1 MPRAQNEIVYDEP
14 KTEETED
21 VVEVDKKAVES
32 KTVKE

>member
-21 VVEVDKKAVES
+21 VVEVDKKAGES